1 LIARSH
7 LPAHFACW
15 NGATGAPYHGPFAL
29 YPYNCATRI
38 WEYPWAFHA
47 IPSQPGMRALDIGGG
62 LSGFAVT
69 LARNKL
75 EVTVLDPGKSGQEPG
90 VLLEQLA
97 RMHGAEVRHVEGHP
111 GDPGLAL
118 DGFDLV
124 YCLSVVEHLPSAQER
139 ARLMRAAWDALRP
152 GGHFVLTVDLDLSLR
167 PFTSKDRAPGSFN
180 VPIPEL
186 LAAAPFRLVQG
197 LLAELYGLPGFSAP
211 RVRARAEA
219 GELFLANGRILA
231 QCLVLERPVDSG

>member
-1 LIARSH
+1 MIARSH

-111 GDPGLAL
+111 GDPGLAPTASTWCTACPWWSTCPPHRREQ
-118 DGFDLV
+118 GS
-124 YCLSVVEHLPSAQER
+124 CAPR
-139 ARLMRAAWDALRP
+139 GTRCGP
-152 GGHFVLTVDLDLSLR
+152 GG
-167 PFTSKDRAPGSFN
+167 TSS
-180 VPIPEL
+180 
-186 LAAAPFRLVQG
+186 
-197 LLAELYGLPGFSAP
+197 
-211 RVRARAEA
+211 
-219 GELFLANGRILA
+219 
-231 QCLVLERPVDSG
+231 